1 MDFFVVT
8 PSIPLDIK
16 SLSDILNRPG
26 TVIEHYVLD
35 SHTEQYSIHTK
46 NHAIICEYLKH
57 KYGPSLNEHTIAI
70 RFKSVKNRNQMQNLK
85 DLCTPA
91 SKQELC
97 DFTKKIEEAYKSRL
111 QDNKQH

>member
-1 MDFFVVT
+1 MDFFIVT

-26 TVIEHYVLD
+26 TVIEHHVLD
-35 SHTEQYSIHTK
+35 SHTEQYSIRTK
-46 NHAIICEYLKH
+46 NRVIVCEYLKH

-70 RFKSVKNRNQMQNLK
+70 RLKSAKNKNQAQNLK

-91 SKQELC
+91 NKQELC
-97 DFTKKIEEAYKSRL
+97 DFTKKIEEIYKSRL
-111 QDNKQH
+111 ENTK